1 LIEIYT
7 DGSCLGNPGKGGW
20 AFLAVQDNRQIEKY
34 GFELNTTNNRM
45 ELKAA
50 INSIMYF
57 KSSSEMKIYT
67 DSSYLKNGITL
78 WINNWKKNN
87 WRNSQNQIIKNI
99 DLWKELNILN
109 SIKKIEWHW
118 VKAHAKNEMNNRDDF
133 LARKAAES
141 LK

>member
-1 LIEIYT
+1 MIEIYT

>member
-118 VKAHAKNEMNNRDDF
+118 VKAHAKNEMNNRVDF